1 MFPERQEEGTPEG
14 IGPGSRPNSDTGS
27 EWLEGSGISQFET
40 HFKKKK
46 SMVCVQQCL
55 VKKRKIAAARALTEE
70 KSEPHQLQQAK
81 QQWLAALLFLQLQK
95 Y

>member
-40 HFKKKK
+40 HFKKK

-55 VKKRKIAAARALTEE
+55 VKKRKIAAARALTVE